1 LTPGSGKFIIRNMGI
16 VRNAFPFLFIVTI
29 SCNSADHANGA
40 EEEVDYNQ
48 YCDDYCAVKAHREVV
63 ECDIYN
69 GMFMETEVL
78 EMCREALSCDD
89 MPELCTSLS
98 YSNPF
103 ISEREAEE
111 CLEALGA
118 IPCESW
124 GTTPIECESDNL
136 CDPE

>member
-1 LTPGSGKFIIRNMGI
+1 MENMGV
-16 VRNAFPFLFIVTI
+16 VRKAYPFLIVAYV
-29 SCNSADHANGA
+29 SCSSTDHANGA

-48 YCDDYCAVKAHREVV
+48 YCDDYCAIKAHKEVV

-69 GMFMETEVL
+69 GMYAEAEVL
-78 EMCREALSCDD
+78 EMCREALACDAI
-89 MPELCTSLS
+89 PGLCMSVI

-124 GTTPIECESDNL
+124 GIQPFECESYNI